1 MSIFH
6 NEKSVAE
13 IARFNARMEE
23 LKEKYGE
30 DIPNEERQRVL
41 DTTDLDLYN
50 LPNEK
55 MLGDINAFFEKAL
68 AQ

>member
-1 MSIFH
+1 
-6 NEKSVAE
+6 
-13 IARFNARMEE
+13 MEQ

-50 LPNEK
+50 LPNDK
-55 MLGDINAFFEKAL
+55 LLADINAFFEKAI